1 MKLSN
6 EDTNAV
12 SDVLKYMAMR
22 DVDSDIGLVRYMR
35 TASPKGIQNVN
46 FVLKAQRKI
55 DLDYRLN
62 SMRRVG
68 KPTSMKE
75 LAVNGRDMAK
85 AGFRGREI
93 GDVLTYLLDYAVENG
108 KNDKDHL
115 LSIAKGKYGKS

>member
-1 MKLSN
+1 
-6 EDTNAV
+6 
-12 SDVLKYMAMR
+12 MAMR
-22 DVDSDIGLVRYMR
+22 DVDSDVGLVRYMR
-35 TASPKGIQNVN
+35 TATTKGRTKVN
-46 FVLKAQRKI
+46 DVIKAQRKI

-75 LAVNGRDMAK
+75 LAVNGRDTAK
-85 AGFRGREI
+85 AGFRGKQI
-93 GDVLTYLLDYAVENG
+93 GDALTYLLDYAVENG

>member
-93 GDVLTYLLDYAVENG
+93 GDALTYLLDYAVENG